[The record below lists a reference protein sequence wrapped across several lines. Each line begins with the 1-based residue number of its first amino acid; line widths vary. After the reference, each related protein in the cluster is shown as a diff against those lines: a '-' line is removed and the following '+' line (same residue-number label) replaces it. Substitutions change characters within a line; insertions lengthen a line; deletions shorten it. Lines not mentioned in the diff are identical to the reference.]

1 MHGVARISES
11 HVVRRSSP
19 QLVAFGAFYSARQ
32 VQEVVHQAR
41 SVVDATSQSIEP
53 SEAAARRL
61 LASSHRLAY
70 SSFAPLLGEHLL
82 AAGPHQPPVPSAY
95 HMQHSWLT
103 DTGLCAAASSCN

>member
-1 MHGVARISES
+1 MHE
-11 HVVRRSSP
+11 
-19 QLVAFGAFYSARQ
+19 
-32 VQEVVHQAR
+32 AR
-41 SVVDATSQSIEP
+41 SVVDAAGTPVEP

-103 DTGLCAAASSCN
+103 DTGLCAREHADAWQSHCCQQAAPRRLLGLDARV